1 MIRSLTAIAIA
12 ASIATAPAFAAS
24 DDFKMEIDLN
34 RTQLSTTEGAK
45 AEYDR
50 IRQDVHT
57 RCVAEHENFRVAK
70 TFVVSQCERKMMK
83 KVVAY
88 VGDANFT
95 KVHYQ
100 SN

>member
-1 MIRSLTAIAIA
+1 MIRSLTSIAIA

-57 RCVAEHENFRVAK
+57 RCVAEHENFRVARN
-70 TFVVSQCERKMMK
+70 FVVSQCERKMMK

>member
-34 RTQLSTTEGAK
+34 RTQLATTEGAK

-57 RCVAEHENFRVAK
+57 RCVTEHENFRVAK
-70 TFVVSQCERKMMK
+70 NFVVTQCERKMMK
-83 KVVAY
+83 KVVAHI
-88 VGDANFT
+88 GDANFT

>member
-57 RCVAEHENFRVAK
+57 RCVAEHENFRVARN
-70 TFVVSQCERKMMK
+70 FVVSQCERKMMK

>member
-12 ASIATAPAFAAS
+12 ASIATAPAFATS

-57 RCVAEHENFRVAK
+57 RCVAEHENFRVARN
-70 TFVVSQCERKMMK
+70 FVVSQCERKMMK

>member
-1 MIRSLTAIAIA
+1 MIRSLTAIALA

-57 RCVAEHENFRVAK
+57 RCAVEHENFGVAK
-70 TFVVSQCERKMMK
+70 NFVVNQCESKMMK
-83 KVVAY
+83 KIVAY
-88 VGDANFT
+88 VDDATFT
-95 KVHYQ
+95 KVHYA

>member
-1 MIRSLTAIAIA
+1 MIRSLTAIALA

-57 RCVAEHENFRVAK
+57 RCEVEHDAYNFGKAFAVRK
-70 TFVVSQCERKMMK
+70 CERAMMK
-83 KVVAY
+83 KIVAY
-88 VGDANFT
+88 VDDATFT
-95 KVHYQ
+95 KVHYA